1 MKNALKNNSVTMI
14 KINILTDAQIKVFED
29 EIQPEMGK
37 IFDENDDKFIAVE
50 EINGADVIFLFVE
63 ESKVDALIELL
74 DKYDMIDFSKEVS
87 EEILKEELDAE
98 LLSIMVSEDFK
109 PMFDSFILKNL
120 DCDMVL
126 DKITSKG
133 MESLTENDKMILE
146 KGV

>member
-133 MESLTENDKMILE
+133 MESLTENDKMILD